1 MTSTMPSML
10 TSTAGS
16 AYRSILSGALPLLSR
31 PSRFLRM
38 RQKWTEG
45 EARCKEDAAK
55 TGTESEEG
63 RSPELWFRASG
74 WKAEQGLGWGLKEDL
89 GREGKRFPA
98 FLSV

>member
-55 TGTESEEG
+55 TGTECLRRDGRLSFGSEHPGG
-63 RSPELWFRASG
+63 RQNR
-74 WKAEQGLGWGLKEDL
+74 D
-89 GREGKRFPA
+89 
-98 FLSV
+98 